1 MTMRGLQNV
10 VCRGAID
17 AEYLRWLARS
27 PAEALYGYDLADDE
41 VAMIVALRPQ
51 SVDELAGSV
60 EAWRRGDML
69 MARTQAHA
77 WETPVAA
84 LAG

>member
-17 AEYLRWLARS
+17 TEYFRWLARS

-41 VAMIVALRPQ
+41 VAMIVALGPQ
-51 SVDELAGSV
+51 SLDELAGSV
-60 EAWRRGDML
+60 EAWRRGDVL
-69 MARTQAHA
+69 PARMPARA
-77 WETPVAA
+77 WEAPVAA